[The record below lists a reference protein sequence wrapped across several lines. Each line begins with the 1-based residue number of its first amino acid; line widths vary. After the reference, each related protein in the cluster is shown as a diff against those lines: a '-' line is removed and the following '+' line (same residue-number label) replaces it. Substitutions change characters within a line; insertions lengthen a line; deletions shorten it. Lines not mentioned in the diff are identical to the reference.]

1 MEWSKR
7 SKHEVELQT
16 PGYEVAS
23 QMMFDLRFICT
34 SFGYLHHLCR
44 KEAHVILSSRRAETK
59 QAMDLAGAAVE
70 REMDAQSSVSA
81 AKAAFLDV
89 EKLVEQATER
99 IALYKSAKKVK
110 GDGDVVEVQIR
121 PEDEEEAAKAVK
133 AIQEA
138 IVESPNVLA
147 VAETAAK
154 AIEAKAVAVV
164 EQEVSRELVAN
175 IMNRPCMCGR
185 EGQELS
191 PAVSVLLIFWNL
203 QEYFTL

>member
-1 MEWSKR
+1 
-7 SKHEVELQT
+7 
-16 PGYEVAS
+16 
-23 QMMFDLRFICT
+23 
-34 SFGYLHHLCR
+34 
-44 KEAHVILSSRRAETK
+44 
-59 QAMDLAGAAVE
+59 MDLAGAAVE

-110 GDGDVVEVQIR
+110 GDGEVVEIQIR

-164 EQEVSRELVAN
+164 EQEVSK
-175 IMNRPCMCGR
+175 
-185 EGQELS
+185 
-191 PAVSVLLIFWNL
+191 VLAAKSCEQILCL
-203 QEYFTL
+203 